1 MSKTLQTLTAIASLA
16 MAALPTLALTTSAHA
31 SPYAI
36 KVSDLNLGDTKGQ
49 AALKARVNN
58 AAANFCND
66 FGAPAGTRIKNRTAC
81 ESAVR
86 AEAMEKLA
94 ALTTTSAG
102 SR

>member
-1 MSKTLQTLTAIASLA
+1 MSKTLQTLTAVASIA
-16 MAALPTLALTTSAHA
+16 MAALPTLALTTAAHA
-31 SPYAI
+31 APYTI
-36 KVSDLNLGDTKGQ
+36 KVKDLDLGD
-49 AALKARVNN
+49 AKAQSVLQQRVNY
-58 AAANFCND
+58 AVTNFCND
-66 FGAPAGTRIKNRTAC
+66 YGAPAGTRIQNRTAC